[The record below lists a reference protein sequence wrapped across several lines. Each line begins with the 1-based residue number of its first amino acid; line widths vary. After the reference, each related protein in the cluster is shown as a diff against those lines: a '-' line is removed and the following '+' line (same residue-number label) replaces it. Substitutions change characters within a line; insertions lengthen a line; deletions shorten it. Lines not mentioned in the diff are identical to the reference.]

1 LVTQVGGLLDSTS
14 PSIPLI
20 IFFTLLI
27 LTFVMRRFNIGAKL
41 LAYGIVSIFMY
52 LAFITWAQFSAPKGM
67 AVMRPF

>member
-1 LVTQVGGLLDSTS
+1 
-14 PSIPLI
+14 
-20 IFFTLLI
+20 
-27 LTFVMRRFNIGAKL
+27 MRRFNIGAKL